1 MKSLSSHD
9 SPVAL
14 QLAILTIHDN
24 RDLEGDTSGRY
35 LVEAAQACGHAVAD
49 RAICPDNKYA
59 IRKQLS
65 DWILRKDIHAVITNG
80 GTGMRD
86 TNATL
91 AAVRPLLDV
100 EIAGFGE
107 LFRAYSFADI
117 GSSGL
122 QSNALGGK
130 ANNTLIFCLP
140 GSTGACRL
148 GWEKILR
155 EQFNSHH
162 QPCNFASAFAPA
174 RP

>member
-1 MKSLSSHD
+1 MKSLTEND
-9 SPVAL
+9 SRVAL
-14 QLAILTIHDN
+14 RIAVMTIHDT
-24 RDLEGDTSGRY
+24 RTPDTDSSGRY
-35 LVEAAQACGHAVAD
+35 LIQAIEDSGHIVAGQ
-49 RAICPDNKYA
+49 AICPDNRYA
-59 IRKQLS
+59 IRKHLS
-65 DWILRKDIHAVITNG
+65 DWILSDDVHAIITNG

-86 TNATL
+86 KNSTI
-91 AAVRPLLDV
+91 AAVTPLLDA

-155 EQFNSHH
+155 EQFDSHH
-162 QPCNFASAFAPA
+162 QPCNFASAYA
-174 RP
+174 RRD

>member
-1 MKSLSSHD
+1 MKSLTAAD
-9 SPVAL
+9 RKVAL
-14 QLAILTIHDN
+14 RIAILTIHDT
-24 RDLEGDTSGRY
+24 RSADTDSSGRY
-35 LVEAAQACGHAVAD
+35 LAQAIEDSGHLVAGQ
-49 RAICPDNKYA
+49 AICPDNRYA

-65 DWILRKDIHAVITNG
+65 DWILSEDIDAIITNG

-86 TNATL
+86 KNATL
-91 AAVRPLLDV
+91 AAVKPLFDM

-155 EQFNSHH
+155 EQFDSHH
-162 QPCNFASAFAPA
+162 QPCNFASAYAP
-174 RP
+174 RD